1 MYGVNQ
7 VILPPSNYLLFM
19 NNHSNDTGAFVI
31 SLDYELLWGVWDVT
45 SKEKYGAHILGVQ
58 QVIPALLNLFET
70 HNIKATFAT
79 VGILFDKDKEELA
92 GFIPAKK
99 PTYSNPEYNVY
110 LKEFALMGNNEHDD
124 PYHFGYTLFE
134 MLRQSP
140 HETATHTFSHYF
152 CLEEGQTAEE
162 FDADI
167 KAAKKIA
174 TANNIHI
181 SSLVF
186 PRNQINEKYLPVL
199 ATNGINVYRGNP
211 ESWIYKPRKFS
222 AEVPFI
228 RLCRLL
234 DTYLPVSGNNTF
246 PLVKTNALPV
256 NIPASRF
263 LKPYNKN
270 LAWLEKLKLK
280 RIMNEMTYAAKKK
293 ELYHLWWH
301 PHNFGINIKE
311 NMENLAVLL
320 NHYQLLHANY
330 GFTNLTMKEAAGF

>member
-1 MYGVNQ
+1 
-7 VILPPSNYLLFM
+7 M
-19 NNHSNDTGAFVI
+19 NEQSNDTGAFVI

-45 SKEKYGAHILGVQ
+45 TKEKYGAHILGVQ
-58 QVIPALLNLFET
+58 NVIPALLSAFDEY
-70 HNIKATFAT
+70 NIKATFAT
-79 VGILFDKDKEELA
+79 VGILFTKDKQELTA
-92 GFIPAKK
+92 FIPAKK
-99 PTYSNPEYNVY
+99 PSYSNPNYNVY
-110 LKEFALMGNNEHDD
+110 IKEFATMGNNEQDD
-124 PYHFGYTLFE
+124 PYHFGYSLFE
-134 MLRQSP
+134 LIRKSR
-140 HETATHTFSHYF
+140 HEMATHTFSHYF

-167 KAAKKIA
+167 KAAIKIA
-174 TANNIHI
+174 AANNIHI

-186 PRNQINEKYLPVL
+186 PRNQINETYLPVL
-199 ATNGINVYRGNP
+199 AANGIQVYRGNP

-228 RLCRLL
+228 RLCRLF

-246 PLVKTNALPV
+246 CLEKANGLPV

-270 LAWLEKLKLK
+270 LAWFEKLKLK

-311 NMENLAVLL
+311 NLENLSVLL
-320 NHYQLLHANY
+320 KHYQFLHAKY